1 MKDTYHRN
9 FGDIIMLP
17 HHISPTRPQMRRIDR
32 AAQFAPFAA
41 LTGYDASIRETA
53 RLTQPRIELS
63 EDQKAEL
70 DRRQE
75 LLITARSPQLQVT
88 YFVPDKR
95 KDGGRYVTHTGTLK
109 RIIPELRVLL
119 MEDGTVI
126 GLDDV
131 LELGGPLFQN
141 CTVF

>member
-1 MKDTYHRN
+1 MNDTYHRN
-9 FGDIIMLP
+9 FEDIITLP

-41 LTGYDASIRETA
+41 LTGYDASIQETA

-75 LLITARSPQLQVT
+75 LLSATHSPQLQVT
-88 YFVPDKR
+88 YFVPDQR

-109 RIIPELRVLL
+109 RMIPEQRVLL

-131 LELGGPLFQN
+131 LELGGPLFQDW
-141 CTVF
+141 TVL

>member
-1 MKDTYHRN
+1 MNDTYYRN
-9 FGDIIMLP
+9 FEDIITLP
-17 HHISPTRPQMRRIDR
+17 HHTSPTRPQMRRIDR

-41 LTGYDASIRETA
+41 LTGYDASIQETA

-75 LLITARSPQLQVT
+75 LLSATHSPQLQVT
-88 YFVPDKR
+88 YFVPDQR

-109 RIIPELRVLL
+109 RMIPEQRVLL

-131 LELGGPLFQN
+131 LELGGPLFQD